1 MIISVPLTPLPHQN
15 CQLRAKRQLELKN
28 ELGGEYT
35 NTGVQ
40 WKSLH
45 GPSSPFPF
53 YAPLRLHQVTQTQGL
68 VSKGQRVALLPLNMC
83 IIHTWTCEVRG
94 SLAQLEHHK

>member
-1 MIISVPLTPLPHQN
+1 MN
-15 CQLRAKRQLELKN
+15 LEF
-28 ELGGEYT
+28 

-53 YAPLRLHQVTQTQGL
+53 NAPLRLHQVYLNTN
-68 VSKGQRVALLPLNMC
+68 VSLKVLGPCFVAEGPAGRNSF
-83 IIHTWTCEVRG
+83 G
-94 SLAQLEHHK
+94 

>member
-1 MIISVPLTPLPHQN
+1 MEV
-15 CQLRAKRQLELKN
+15 
-28 ELGGEYT
+28 
-35 NTGVQ
+35 
-40 WKSLH
+40 LH

-53 YAPLRLHQVTQTQGL
+53 NASLRLNQIILNTRL
-68 VSKGQRVALLPLNMC
+68 VSKGQVVALLPLYMC

>member
-1 MIISVPLTPLPHQN
+1 MSIKSKKAIEH
-15 CQLRAKRQLELKN
+15 KN

-35 NTGVQ
+35 NIGVQ

-53 YAPLRLHQVTQTQGL
+53 NAPLRLHQVSQTQGL
-68 VSKGQRVALLPLNMC
+68 VSKGQVVALLPLNMC

-94 SLAQLEHHK
+94 SLAQLEHIK

>member
-1 MIISVPLTPLPHQN
+1 MY
-15 CQLRAKRQLELKN
+15 
-28 ELGGEYT
+28 ELGIKYT

-53 YAPLRLHQVTQTQGL
+53 NAPLRLHQIHSNTK
-68 VSKGQRVALLPLNMC
+68 VSLKGSSCSTSPPKYV
-83 IIHTWTCEVRG
+83 
-94 SLAQLEHHK
+94 HHSHMDL